1 MESKVTSNK
10 EEEEKEQSKL
20 FVSNNKLKKIKS
32 NFILKI
38 FFGYI
43 NKRKSL
49 EMIKYNKKIQKRI
62 NIDSNHYKSFSEK
75 YSSIEI
81 EIIPMK
87 NKYCPFVNI
96 IEEEDQEYYHIYF
109 NDNKDEEIKRTY
121 LNENDKVSKIN
132 IIIDYQVTSL
142 YCLFNSCKCI
152 ESINFKKF
160 NRNNITDM
168 SYMFF
173 DCLSLKQLN
182 LNNFNTNN
190 VTNMYCMFFGC
201 SSLEEL
207 NLDTFNTNNVVDMNY
222 MFARCSSL
230 KELNINNFNTNN
242 VTDMSGMFSDCSS
255 LIELNIGNFNTK
267 NVIDMSNMF
276 SGCSDKLKLKIKT
289 KFKNFSKRAF
299 KN

>member
-81 EIIPMK
+81 EIIPME
-87 NKYCPFVNI
+87 NGYGRFI
-96 IEEEDQEYYHIYF
+96 YIEEKDKDYYHIYY
-109 NDNKDEEIKRTY
+109 NDNKREEIKSSS

-182 LNNFNTNN
+182 LNNFNTNK
-190 VTNMYCMFFGC
+190 VTNM
-201 SSLEEL
+201 SE
-207 NLDTFNTNNVVDMNY
+207 
-222 MFARCSSL
+222 
-230 KELNINNFNTNN
+230 
-242 VTDMSGMFSDCSS
+242 
-255 LIELNIGNFNTK
+255 
-267 NVIDMSNMF
+267 MF
-276 SGCSDKLKLKIKT
+276 SGCSLNLLY
-289 KFKNFSKRAF
+289 
-299 KN
+299 